1 MSSLAMSSFVEQQI
15 VLHQFTAKHSVQAR
29 AMLGWGREDL
39 ARQAGVALEAVERF
53 ESHADVEDEI
63 RLTLAFRLEA
73 EGLVFFPGF
82 APGWGMSARRFD
94 ATPPEPAARGII
106 SRLMGSTTAAIDS
119 PTPQPNGA

>member
-29 AMLGWGREDL
+29 AMLGWSREDL
-39 ARQAGVALEAVERF
+39 ARQAGIAVDAVQRF
-53 ESHADVEDEI
+53 ESHAEVEDET

-82 APGWGMSARRFD
+82 APGWGMSVRRFD
-94 ATPPEPAARGII
+94 SEATEPAAQGII
-106 SRLMGSTTAAIDS
+106 ARLIG
-119 PTPQPNGA
+119 PTGPQPSEA

>member
-29 AMLGWGREDL
+29 VMLGWSREEL
-39 ARQAGVALEAVERF
+39 SRQAGVAVDAIQRF
-53 ESHADVEDEI
+53 ETQGEVEDDV

-82 APGWGMSARRFD
+82 APGWGMSARKFD
-94 ATPPEPAARGII
+94 TPPSEPAAQNIM
-106 SRLMGSTTAAIDS
+106 SRLMGSTAASIDS
-119 PTPQPNGA
+119 PTPQPTRA

>member
-39 ARQAGVALEAVERF
+39 ARQAGVAVEAVQRF
-53 ESHADVEDEI
+53 ENQDDVDDHT

-82 APGWGMSARRFD
+82 APGWGMSARKFD
-94 ATPPEPAARGII
+94 ASPTEPAAQGLL
-106 SRLMGSTTAAIDS
+106 SRLMGSTAAAIDS